1 MKELKGHWGKWR
13 SETLRQRYMRG
24 GWGGRA
30 LFVAAPWITLM
41 LLAGLLLVVGE
52 RILLRPGVVFDL
64 PHAPFREGM
73 RFGLTA
79 VMIPVARTNGQATLV
94 FFDDEPFDLG
104 IASRRDQLAARIH
117 ERVALEPRREVLLL
131 ADRRIPHGD
140 VMTVVN
146 LARDAG
152 VSRVNV
158 AAKPD

>member
-13 SETLRQRYMRG
+13 SEALRNRYARG

-30 LFVAAPWITLM
+30 LFVAAPWITLV
-41 LLAGLLLVVGE
+41 LLMGLLLVVGE

-64 PHAPFREGM
+64 PRAPFREGM
-73 RFGLTA
+73 RYGLTA
-79 VMIPVARTNGQATLV
+79 VMIPVARTNGHETLV

-104 IASRRDQLAARIH
+104 HAGRREQLAVRLH
-117 ERVALEPRREVLLL
+117 ERVALEPRREILLL

-140 VMTVVN
+140 VLTVVN
-146 LARDAG
+146 LAREAG

-158 AAKPD
+158 ATKPD

>member
-1 MKELKGHWGKWR
+1 VKELKGHWGKWR
-13 SETLRQRYMRG
+13 SETLRNRFTRG

-30 LFVAAPWITLM
+30 LFAAAPWLN
-41 LLAGLLLVVGE
+41 LVLLVVLLRDVGD

-64 PHAPFREGM
+64 PLAPFREGM
-73 RFGLTA
+73 HYGLTA
-79 VMIPVARTNGQATLV
+79 VMIPVARTNGLETLV

-104 IASRRDQLAARIH
+104 VTARQEQLAARIRN
-117 ERVALEPRREVLLL
+117 RVALEPRREILLL

-146 LARDAG
+146 LAREAG

-158 AAKPD
+158 STKPD